1 MLRGSVL
8 GAGPGRLGSEA
19 GELTQRLRAAGAAHL
34 AVDCLVG
41 HSGVASVF
49 AARDIRQ
56 RRAVTLKL
64 VESDSA
70 YDVGAAAFV
79 RGIGSAEELGDP
91 HILPPDW
98 HTRGR
103 GALYYVGPHVAAE
116 PLTDHLMRSRPM
128 RTADGLLIAADI
140 ARALDRWHTLGLA
153 HGEIGWDMLLI
164 QSGQVLLRPPSRVT
178 YGYEPRRRDVQAL
191 ARLCLDLLDQTAE
204 PAVGPGRGQS
214 LREVLLRA
222 ADQPGT
228 SLSARRLA
236 ERLTLMAELEAMRP
250 GAERAGPL
258 RRLLTAVARFGKA
271 GVS

>member
-1 MLRGSVL
+1 
-8 GAGPGRLGSEA
+8 
-19 GELTQRLRAAGAAHL
+19 
-34 AVDCLVG
+34 
-41 HSGVASVF
+41 
-49 AARDIRQ
+49 
-56 RRAVTLKL
+56 VTLKL

-79 RGIGSAEELGDP
+79 RGIGSTEELGDP
-91 HILPPDW
+91 HILPPGCD
-98 HTRGR
+98 TRNR
-103 GALYYVGPHVAAE
+103 GALYYVGPHAAAE
-116 PLTDHLMRSRPM
+116 PLKDYLTRSRPM
-128 RTADGLLIAADI
+128 RAADGLLIAADI

-164 QSGQVLLRPPSRVT
+164 QSGQVLLRPPSGVT

-214 LREVLLRA
+214 RREVLLR

-271 GVS
+271 RAS